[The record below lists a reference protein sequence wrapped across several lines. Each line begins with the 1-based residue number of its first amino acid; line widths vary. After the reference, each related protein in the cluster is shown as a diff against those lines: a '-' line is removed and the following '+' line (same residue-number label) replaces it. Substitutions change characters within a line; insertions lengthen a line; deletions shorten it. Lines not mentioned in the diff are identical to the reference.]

1 MHAKSPPVIPE
12 VLPSVAEPGGRVSSR
27 PAEVAQEL
35 ADELHE
41 CQAMESGL
49 FPGGFVKLPIALW
62 DRGFLGQ
69 LRPAELSL
77 LLTVFRMTNFTQGH
91 RILAR
96 AREFRGVAGIS
107 PRAFFTAVHKLSE
120 ARIIEHKVLGKK
132 HEIILRPPACWRLS
146 SFQGRRS
153 TNTTPR
159 TESAFS
165 TGYCIAN
172 K

>member
-1 MHAKSPPVIPE
+1 MATGGAGNGVASTPPRLGI
-12 VLPSVAEPGGRVSSR
+12 
-27 PAEVAQEL
+27 EVAAQKL

-41 CQAMESGL
+41 CQALESGF
-49 FPGGFVKLPIALW
+49 FPGGFVKIPVALW

-77 LLTVFRMTNFTQGH
+77 LLTVFRMTNFTQER
-91 RILAR
+91 RILAC
-96 AREFRGVAGIS
+96 AQKFCGVAGIS

-146 SFQGRRS
+146 SLQGRRRSAS
-153 TNTTPR
+153 TSPR

-172 K
+172 N